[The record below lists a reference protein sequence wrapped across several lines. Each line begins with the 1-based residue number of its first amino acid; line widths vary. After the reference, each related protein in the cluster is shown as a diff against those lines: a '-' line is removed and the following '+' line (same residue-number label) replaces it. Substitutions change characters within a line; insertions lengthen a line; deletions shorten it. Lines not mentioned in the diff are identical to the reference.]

1 MTAATWPGRSCAW
14 AVVWLMVL
22 CCSALPTFGQS
33 NFGSIRGAVKD
44 ADGLVLPGVTITV
57 TDEGTAQSTVVI
69 TDDTGAFV
77 APALRPV
84 YYTVKA
90 ELPGFKAAAVSRVK
104 VDTAR
109 DTRVDLVLAPG
120 GVEESVDVVAAA
132 PTLRTESG
140 AVTLTVDQRTI
151 QTLPLNGR
159 NTLELTLTLPGTTG
173 NAGSELSE
181 LGTNLPLPGREL
193 IVNGG
198 RPGSTQFFADGANTT
213 SVGLART
220 SVSFS
225 PDAIE
230 EFSVQQSNYSAQ
242 YAQAGGG
249 IVNQT
254 TKSGTNTLRG
264 SAYWFFRDKALTAT
278 PFNAQ
283 RVPQL
288 NFDARPPLERHQAGV
303 TLGGPVRRNR
313 TFFFAS
319 YEPSR
324 ETRSNPSGAS
334 FARVPTD
341 EEMAGDFRNSVVY
354 LQNGSTVP
362 YPQMYAQFER
372 LADGTLAYRAN
383 PAFNPSQPES
393 AANPRFQYDNFPMFD
408 GNGRVLALN
417 GVSWVNPAS
426 QRILRELMPR
436 PNIERIT
443 SGPNA
448 DANFLYFRRTENRDD
463 RYSMRVDHRLA
474 SGQNV
479 YGRFTYTPSDGD
491 RYMIDPIR
499 QGLVSDTTRA
509 SQSLLAWNATLGSRV
524 VNELRLS
531 YVYGNFSRDF
541 PSALLDRDFTTP
553 LLDLGGPGLGTPNY
567 LGYGLADF
575 RDLQRPNGG
584 NGAQFP
590 SMGLNG
596 PQNVGKERN
605 HIYSLIDDFTYVR
618 GRHTFKTGVAAYV
631 RLFNVAAN
639 GYGYQAGGRW
649 NFSPNQTRNAY
660 CSANPVGGT
669 IPNCAQNNATG
680 DAFAS
685 FLLGVP
691 NTLFAYENI
700 AQPYYYRWR
709 DIGAYVQDDWKIRE
723 NLTLNLGVRYQYQS
737 PRWEKFDRQG
747 ALNLDRLEANPFS
760 SARAGVPAN
769 QPAPVFEFS
778 GVDGRSRYLV
788 EPQYLDVEPRFGFSW
803 LPSARWVVSGG
814 YGLAHVP
821 LYGNNKAPFPNLG
834 TRADDFRRFNVLYGT
849 SARFDPSNVFFNG
862 AARPEANIPLQ
873 FGYNNIVY
881 RPDPGLFDIPAE
893 GVLRPGDVNAAGR
906 QDARY
911 SQTGYARND
920 EFTTPYVQ
928 SYSLQLQRDLGA
940 QTTLTVGYQGSRG
953 TNLSIGTININQI
966 DPFQSN
972 PLQAQPYPGF
982 NGPGD
987 GRIAVLDV
995 TRGTSQYNAL
1005 IASLDRRF
1013 SQGLSFR
1020 FNYTFSRSEDDTSGG
1035 IDYDLANLSGQDQGS
1050 ILIQRI
1056 QNPADLDSEWAVSSF
1071 DTPHVLN
1078 FSGLWE
1084 LPFGSGRRFLD
1095 RGGWVNLL
1103 AGGWQVSALGRLYS
1117 GYPVT
1122 VALGNA
1128 NQVRDGGIGAA
1139 IRPNLVPGV
1148 PIVNP
1153 DWRRENAATTPYV
1166 NLRAFSIP
1174 DPGTYGNAPRNFS
1187 DARLPWVKVF
1197 DLSVSKT
1204 VPFLG
1209 RGRTLQFRADVFNL
1223 FNMKALT
1230 TNFNTSL
1237 FSGLAQNLP
1246 GQANR
1251 YANLSPEVWD
1261 AILRNDPTGLP
1272 GETTA
1277 PAGQPLSPRGVYQ
1290 DLVGRVNGGFYRL
1303 NQNSILSRTIQL
1315 AVRVQF

>member
-1 MTAATWPGRSCAW
+1 MAVVLVTVTAAS
-14 AVVWLMVL
+14 
-22 CCSALPTFGQS
+22 GQS
-33 NFGSIRGAVKD
+33 NFGSIRGVVKD
-44 ADGLVLPGVTITV
+44 SDGLVLPGVTVTV
-57 TDEGTAQSTVVI
+57 TDEGTAQQVVAV
-69 TDDTGAFV
+69 TDEAGAYV
-77 APALRPV
+77 VPALRPV
-84 YYTVKA
+84 YYSVKG
-90 ELPGFKAAAVSRVK
+90 ELPGFRAAATTGVK

-109 DTRVDLVLAPG
+109 DARVDLVLAPG
-120 GVEESVDVVAAA
+120 GVQESVEVVAAA

-151 QTLPLNGR
+151 QNLPLNGR
-159 NTLELTLTLPGTTG
+159 NTLELALTLPGTTG
-173 NAGSELSE
+173 SAGSELSE

-225 PDAIE
+225 PDAIQ

-249 IVNQT
+249 IINQT
-254 TKSGTNTLRG
+254 TRSGTNEWRG
-264 SAYWFFRDKALTAT
+264 SGYWFYREKALTAT

-283 RVPQL
+283 RLPQL
-288 NFDARPPLERHQAGV
+288 GNDARPPLERHQAGV

-319 YEPSR
+319 YEPTR
-324 ETRSNPSGAS
+324 EERSNPSGAS

-341 EEMAGDFRNSVVY
+341 EEIAGDFRNSVVY
-354 LQNGSTVP
+354 LQNGTTVP
-362 YPQMYAQFER
+362 YPQMYAQFDR
-372 LADGTLAYRAN
+372 LPDGTLTYRPN
-383 PAFNPSQPES
+383 PAFNAALPES
-393 AANPRFQYDNFPMFD
+393 ATNPRFQYDNFPMFD
-408 GNGRVLALN
+408 GNGRLLSLN
-417 GVSWVNPAS
+417 GVSWVNPAA

-436 PNIERIT
+436 PNIDRIT

-448 DANFLYFRRTENRDD
+448 DANYLYFRRTENRDD
-463 RYSMRVDHRLA
+463 RYSLRVDHRLGNA
-474 SGQNV
+474 QNV

-509 SQSLLAWNATLGSRV
+509 SQSLLAWNATLGSKI

-531 YVYGNFSRDF
+531 YVYGNFSRNF
-541 PSALLDRDFTTP
+541 PSPLLEKDYTTP

-596 PQNVGKERN
+596 PQNVGKEKN
-605 HIYSLIDDFTYVR
+605 HIYSLIDDLTLVR
-618 GRHTFKTGVAAYV
+618 GRHTFKAGVAAYL
-631 RLFNVAAN
+631 RMFNVAAN

-660 CSANPVGGT
+660 CSANPLGGT
-669 IPNCAQNNATG
+669 IPGCAQNNATG
-680 DAFAS
+680 DAYGS

-709 DIGAYVQDDWKIRE
+709 DVGAYLQDDWKVRE

-747 ALNLDRLEANPFS
+747 ALDLATLETNPYS
-760 SARAGVPAN
+760 SSRAGIPAN
-769 QPAPVFEFS
+769 LPSPVFEFA

-788 EPQYLDVEPRFGFSW
+788 EPQYLDFEPRLGFSW
-803 LPSARWVVSGG
+803 LPAQRWVVSGG

-834 TRADDFRRFNVLYGT
+834 SRADDFRRFNVLYGT
-849 SARFDPSNVFFNG
+849 SPRFDPSNVFFNG

-873 FGYNNIVY
+873 FGYNNVLY
-881 RPDPGLFDIPAE
+881 RPDPGLFDIPAG
-893 GVLRPGDVNAAGR
+893 GVIRPGDVNAAGR

-911 SQTGYARND
+911 AQTGYARNTD
-920 EFTTPYVQ
+920 FTTPYVQ
-928 SYSLQLQRDLGA
+928 SYSVQVQRDLGGH
-940 QTTLTVGYQGSRG
+940 TTVTAGYQGSRG
-953 TNLSIGTININQI
+953 TNLSIGTINVNQI
-966 DPFQSN
+966 DVFN
-972 PLQAQPYPGF
+972 ANALTAQPYPGF

-987 GRIAVLDV
+987 GRIAMLDV
-995 TRGTSQYNAL
+995 TRGTSQYHAL
-1005 IASLDRRF
+1005 ITSVDRRF
-1013 SQGLSFR
+1013 SRGLAFK

-1035 IDYDLANLSGQDQGS
+1035 IDYDIANLSGQDQGA

-1056 QNPADLDSEWAVSSF
+1056 QNPNDLASEWAVSSF
-1071 DTPHVLN
+1071 DTPHVFNL
-1078 FSGLWE
+1078 SGIWE

-1095 RGGWVNLL
+1095 REGVLDWIV
-1103 AGGWQVSALGRLYS
+1103 GGWQVSALGRLYS

-1148 PIVNP
+1148 PVVNP
-1153 DWRRENAATTPYV
+1153 AWTPQNAATTPYV
-1166 NLRAFSIP
+1166 NPRAFVIP
-1174 DPGTYGNAPRNFS
+1174 DPGTYGSAPRNFS
-1187 DARLPWVKVF
+1187 DARLPWVKVL
-1197 DLSVSKT
+1197 DMSLTKT
-1204 VPFLG
+1204 VPFGGG
-1209 RGRTLQFRADVFNL
+1209 RSLQFRADVFNV

-1237 FSGLAQNLP
+1237 FGSLAQNLP
-1246 GQANR
+1246 GQPNR
-1251 YANLSPEVWD
+1251 YANLTPEVWD
-1261 AILRNDPTGLP
+1261 AILANDPTGLP
-1272 GETTA
+1272 GAPTA
-1277 PAGQPLSPRGVYQ
+1277 PAGESLSPRGVYT
-1290 DLVGRVNGGFYRL
+1290 DLVGRLNGGFYRL